1 MVAPS
6 ICDGA
11 KPANV
16 IRTEAEAAD
25 HSWASVRRA
34 KDLLNIKSERR
45 DDQWFWS
52 LPDQLQ
58 GAQAHAGAAQGAH
71 APGAQNEQD
80 AQAPMTKTQDD
91 QAQGAQITAGVAQDA
106 HALADLAQDAQRQD
120 DQGAQGAQ
128 ELPPLPKRVITIKRH
143 GEASGPDEMSWAEF
157 EAIGCDRTRVREY
170 VKQRDLQQKES
181 AHAEA

>member
-1 MVAPS
+1 
-6 ICDGA
+6 
-11 KPANV
+11 
-16 IRTEAEAAD
+16 
-25 HSWASVRRA
+25 
-34 KDLLNIKSERR
+34 
-45 DDQWFWS
+45 
-52 LPDQLQ
+52 
-58 GAQAHAGAAQGAH
+58 
-71 APGAQNEQD
+71 
-80 AQAPMTKTQDD
+80 MTKTQDD

-120 DQGAQGAQ
+120 AQDAQGAQ
-128 ELPPLPKRVITIKRH
+128 ELPPPPKRVITIKRH